1 MNALPKLFTPVI
13 LPLEIDFTPAP
24 AVTNT
29 DNKTNPFDELETEI
43 KKLRARITRT
53 EEENSLMKREIHSIY
68 STPVQKRHLLKQL
81 EDRHNISRRRA
92 CRLLT
97 LARSTCWY
105 RPAGTPIIEPK
116 FEEPIAKL
124 PTQAVINRLKKI
136 SKQEQNGQ
144 LVNIDCAQIQ
154 FACGLKRLGLPRAA
168 ELATINLRLAM
179 DIFSAW
185 CDMQSQFK
193 S

>member
-1 MNALPKLFTPVI
+1 MNALPKLFTQVI

-24 AVTNT
+24 AVANT
-29 DNKTNPFDELETEI
+29 DSKTNPFDELETEI
-43 KKLRARITRT
+43 EKLRALITRT
-53 EEENSLMKREIHSIY
+53 EEENSLMKRQIHSIY
-68 STPVQKRHLLKQL
+68 SSPVQKRQLLKQL

-105 RPAGTPIIEPK
+105 RPAGAPIIEPK
-116 FEEPIAKL
+116 FEQPIAKL
-124 PTQAVINRLKKI
+124 PTQAVIKRLKKI
-136 SKQEQNGQ
+136 LKQEQNGQ
-144 LVNIDCAQIQ
+144 LVNIDSAQIQ